1 MDLGDQAHRARF
13 TIRGRSSDF
22 TTGFGT
28 VLAGAAIGTVLCN
41 VATPRMNAIAG
52 RWIGGCRREL
62 LDRSLIWN
70 QAHLRQIL
78 NQYQTHHNQHR
89 PHRFAARRGT
99 AETAA
104 RTGRS

>member
-1 MDLGDQAHRARF
+1 M
-13 TIRGRSSDF
+13 IRGRGSDF
-22 TTGFGT
+22 TAASGT
-28 VLAGAAIGTVLCN
+28 VLAGAGIGTVLCN
-41 VATPRMNAIAG
+41 VAAPRMNAIAG
-52 RWIGGCRREL
+52 RWTGGCRREL
-62 LDRSLIWN
+62 LGRTLIWN

-78 NQYQTHHNQHR
+78 NQYQTRHNQHR